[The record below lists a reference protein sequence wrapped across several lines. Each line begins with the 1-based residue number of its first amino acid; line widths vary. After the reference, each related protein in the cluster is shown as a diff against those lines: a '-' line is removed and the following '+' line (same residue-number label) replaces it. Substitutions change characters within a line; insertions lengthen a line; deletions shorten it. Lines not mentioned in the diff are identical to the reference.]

1 MLQDKTQNRNLFWLI
16 GTGGIIGLFAMGLTK
31 FGNPLNMGICA
42 ACFIRDTAGALGL
55 DNAAVV
61 QYIRPEI
68 AGFIC
73 GALILSIVKREWKG
87 QGGSAP
93 LARFLIAFFVM
104 IGALVFLGCPLRLM
118 LRLGG
123 GDLNALIGLAGFASG
138 IALGSFFLYKGFTLG
153 QAKGQPLVNGLAVPL
168 IALALLVF
176 IIIKPAFIK
185 MSAEGVGSMH
195 APVLIAFAAAL
206 VIGAL
211 VQKSG
216 LCMSGGIRNIFLI
229 KNATMFWGYVT
240 IFVVTLIGNVI
251 SGKLKFGFA
260 GQPIAHTEAL
270 WNFFGM
276 VLVGYGSVL
285 LGGCPLRQLI
295 MSGEGNS
302 DAGICVIAFIL
313 AGATAHNFG
322 IAASPAG
329 VPLNGKIA
337 VAIGFTVMV
346 MASILC
352 TFLKQAATNEAK
364 GT

>member
-1 MLQDKTQNRNLFWLI
+1 MLTDKNKSLCWLI
-16 GTGGIIGLFAMGLTK
+16 GTGGIIGLFAMALTK

-55 DNAAVV
+55 DSAAAV

-68 AGFIC
+68 AGFIF
-73 GALILSIVKREWKG
+73 GALILSIIKREWKG

-93 LARFLIAFFVM
+93 LVRFLIAFFVM

-153 QAKGQPLVNGLAVPL
+153 QAKEQPVVNGLVVPL
-168 IALALLVF
+168 IAFCLFIF
-176 IIIKPAFIK
+176 IIIKPSFIK
-185 MSAEGVGSMH
+185 MSTEGVGSMH
-195 APVLIAFAAAL
+195 APVVIAFIAAL
-206 VIGAL
+206 LIGAF

-229 KNATMFWGYVT
+229 KNATMFWGYLT
-240 IFVVTLIGNVI
+240 IFIVTLIGNI
-251 SGKLKFGFA
+251 ILGKLKLGFA

-285 LGGCPLRQLI
+285 LGGCPLRQLV

-337 VAIGFTVMV
+337 VAIGFTAMLIVSV
-346 MASILC
+346 FC
-352 TFLKQAATNEAK
+352 TFVKQAGTNEAR